1 MQDQRVTGFE
11 LSSVQ
16 EHLYAVS
23 KGGAAFQCQSAL
35 LIEGPLDVPR
45 LRAAAAQVWRRSA
58 NLRASFRLLA
68 GRRRPLQ
75 FVQPAPQN
83 AVAGVD
89 LRGDDASAQ
98 DTGSQ
103 HYLCE
108 LREQPLDLDN
118 DALARFHL
126 LPLG

>member
-45 LRAAAAQVWRRSA
+45 LRAAVEQVVSRYEI
-58 NLRASFRLLA
+58 LRTNFRLLA

-75 FVQPAPQN
+75 IVQPAPQN
-83 AVAGVD
+83 AVALVD

-98 DTGSQ
+98 ETRIQ

-108 LREQPLDLDN
+108 LGEQPLDLDN

-126 LPLG
+126 LTLG